1 MIITKD
7 NFLKKAEEGINKS
20 CVEGKER
27 DWISTSKLRKILAMV
42 SDIYNDA
49 RRLSEEQL
57 DEDMKSRVQYLKLH
71 VIYEAGRD
79 FKIVK
84 PFIDNTK
91 ILQIID
97 EIGESKDQLITFCH
111 YMEALVAYRKFKGK
125 DRD

>member
-20 CVEGKER
+20 CVKGKER

-42 SDIYNDA
+42 SDIYDDA

-57 DEDMKSRVQYLKLH
+57 DETMKSKVKYL
-71 VIYEAGRD
+71 
-79 FKIVK
+79 KIVK
-84 PFIDNTK
+84 QFIENTQ